1 MTSRDRCIRCGGP
14 VAEGASVCNRC
25 NPARLPSPSPT
36 QYHATVFLVILA
48 TLVLT
53 AGWLIVRG

>member
-14 VAEGASVCNRC
+14 AAEGVSVCSRC
-25 NPARLPSPSPT
+25 NPAKLPSPSSS
-36 QYHATVFLVILA
+36 QYHATVFLMIVA